1 VSRNESGRELSGR
14 WFVVVLYVT
23 VVAIAAG
30 TGYFLGLFQPVGL
43 DPRLF
48 GVVQFPPTP
57 LGMAAYGAITLAT
70 VLGVFF
76 GGVAAV
82 SRYYVDEGR
91 DGAGAGTGTG
101 TEPPDASESGDAA
114 PGRSDR

>member
-1 VSRNESGRELSGR
+1 MI
-14 WFVVVLYVT
+14 

-30 TGYFLGLFQPVGL
+30 TGYFLGALQPKGL
-43 DPRLF
+43 DPQLF

-57 LGMAAYGAITLAT
+57 LGMAAYGAITLAV

-76 GGVAAV
+76 GGVVVV
-82 SRYYVDEGR
+82 SRYYVDEGS
-91 DGAGAGTGTG
+91 DGARAG
-101 TEPPDASESGDAA
+101 TEPPDAGESGEAA